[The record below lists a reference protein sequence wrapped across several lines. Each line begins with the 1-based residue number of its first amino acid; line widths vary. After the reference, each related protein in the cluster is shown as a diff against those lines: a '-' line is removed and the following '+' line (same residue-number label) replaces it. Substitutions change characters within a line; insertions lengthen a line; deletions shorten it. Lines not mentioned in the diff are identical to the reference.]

1 VTFEGMK
8 RVLQNRNF
16 LKLWIGQIVS
26 NIGDEVAF
34 MGLAA
39 LIVYKWQGS
48 AVDVSLLFIFSSLPV
63 LIFGPIAG
71 VFVDRW
77 RRKNTMIW
85 ADLLRAIIVALL
97 ISPISIWYVYIL
109 IFALSTVSRF
119 FYPARNA
126 IIPNIVKEEKLVEA
140 NSLSQMTYMLAVVM
154 GPALGAGLV
163 ALIGYTATF
172 LFDAFSYLFS
182 ALMIFLIRYREEI
195 KRTAKHPIK
204 EMMDGF
210 KYMRRNKVVLL
221 IVTIFGI
228 IMLVVGGMNV
238 VYTLYIRDV
247 LHMDIVGL
255 GILETLFGIGA
266 VAGSFGVGILAG
278 RMRNVHLISM
288 GIILIGL
295 LVAAMALFPIF
306 IVVILIAFGI
316 GFTNSML
323 SSPTN
328 AILQKA
334 VKDEYRGKVFGA
346 QGAIIQGAAL
356 ISMGMI
362 GFLIAAFGIE
372 NILLF
377 MGTFLTVVGLLLL
390 LSKSSGKLMDIVD

>member
-1 VTFEGMK
+1 MK

-390 LSKSSGKLMDIVD
+390 LRKSSGKLMDIVD

>member
-1 VTFEGMK
+1 MK